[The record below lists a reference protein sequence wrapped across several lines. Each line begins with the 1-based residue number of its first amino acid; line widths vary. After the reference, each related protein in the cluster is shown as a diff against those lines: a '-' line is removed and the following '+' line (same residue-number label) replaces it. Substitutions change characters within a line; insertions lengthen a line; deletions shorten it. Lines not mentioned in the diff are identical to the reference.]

1 MPDAIITRFDA
12 DASQW
17 SLAFRARPAGCI
29 RQRSAHAGAVRR
41 LLEGTE
47 SSPPDTYELRC
58 DADRAGSGVLHR
70 SLIWDPP
77 EMLFECSTCGGTGQ
91 YVGLAEVGTC
101 EVPASQNRKLELVI
115 VPIHNVRFGGDD
127 MPPPFA
133 IGKRQ
138 SKHVPAK
145 SGPPIRP
152 CSCVNSS
159 IVAKMTECNCR
170 TPNVSA
176 RRAPSAEITEIT
188 AFLWRRRQGRHV
200 YLRLSAHR
208 ANVVA

>member
-17 SLAFRARPAGCI
+17 SAHFEHVPQVAFGSDLPMR
-29 RQRSAHAGAVRR
+29 AVRR

-47 SSPPDTYELRC
+47 SSPDTYELRC

-145 SGPPIRP
+145 SGPQFG
-152 CSCVNSS
+152 CAHACHLF
-159 IVAKMTECNCR
+159 
-170 TPNVSA
+170 A
-176 RRAPSAEITEIT
+176 RS
-188 AFLWRRRQGRHV
+188 
-200 YLRLSAHR
+200 LRK
-208 ANVVA
+208 